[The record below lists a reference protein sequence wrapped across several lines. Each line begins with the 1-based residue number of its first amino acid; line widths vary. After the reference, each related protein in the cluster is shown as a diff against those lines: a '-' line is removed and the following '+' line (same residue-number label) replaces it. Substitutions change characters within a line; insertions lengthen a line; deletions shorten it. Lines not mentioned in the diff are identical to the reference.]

1 MKNKRIKT
9 IFIAIEILFAVVY
22 LSIVLFILVNSF
34 KTKIDF
40 YLNPWGIPNEIT
52 LENYFGFLINYQ
64 GINYWLNS
72 LNISTLAI
80 LISLPLS
87 IFFAFTISI
96 DQNKKRVKCILFLI
110 SCLYFFPDVILL
122 TPLHTL
128 LSFVGFTKN
137 LSALIFMYVKALVPS
152 MIMFLFV
159 SFRKVSSDIIDSYLI
174 DGTGWFRL
182 IYCEYIK
189 LCKFEILF
197 IIMYSYIVLFKD
209 YTIAYI
215 FNNEE
220 KFTTIT
226 VAIAKY
232 LSINNL
238 NYPQYYAATIITE
251 IPFFLLLFFVISSVS
266 KNQRNI

>member
-1 MKNKRIKT
+1 MKNKETKAICLM
-9 IFIAIEILFAVVY
+9 IEILFAIIY
-22 LSIVLFILVNSF
+22 LSIVLFIIVNSF
-34 KTKIDF
+34 KTKMDF
-40 YLNPWGIPNEIT
+40 YLNPWRLPNEIT
-52 LENYFGFLINYQ
+52 LDNYLGFLINYQ
-64 GINYWLNS
+64 GINYWINS
-72 LNISTLAI
+72 LCISTLAI
-80 LISLPLS
+80 SIALPLS

-96 DQNKKRVKCILFLI
+96 DQSPKRVKVILFLI

-122 TPLHTL
+122 TPLHSL
-128 LSFVGFTKN
+128 LSFIGFTRN

-159 SFRKVSSDIIDSYLI
+159 SFKRVSNDIIDSYLI
-174 DGTGWFRL
+174 DGVGWFRL
-182 IYCEYIK
+182 IYCEIIK
-189 LCKFEILF
+189 LCKIEIVFVIL
-197 IIMYSYIVLFKD
+197 YSYVMLFKD

-226 VAIAKY
+226 VAISKY

-251 IPFFLLLFFVISSVS
+251 APFFLLLIFISSSIS
-266 KNQRNI
+266 KNQKNI